1 MESEPQRKRSVL
13 LSWLRRGLWVLAGLA
28 LAALAWQ
35 VLTWPDVARLRDVD
49 PDTTAFIERYRSER
63 RAAGLDAGVAWRW
76 VDYERISI
84 ELKHAVLVSEDIG
97 FFDHRGFA
105 LDEVKIALREAL
117 REREPPRG
125 ASTITQQLAKNLW
138 LSPRRSPLRKLE
150 EAILTRQLER
160 HLDKR
165 RILELYLNVVEFG
178 HGIYGVEAAARRY
191 FGKAALD
198 LTEREAAMLAA
209 SLPRP
214 STWHPGVER
223 ESYQRYV
230 EEVLRR
236 MERAEFL
243 WRYFTPPPLLQ
254 SLPSAPVPSATP
266 VDSTATPSG

>member
-165 RILELYLNVVEFG
+165 RILELYLNVVELG
-178 HGIYGVEAAARRY
+178 EGIYGVEAAARHY
-191 FGKAALD
+191 FGVPASALSRRQAA
-198 LTEREAAMLAA
+198 ELAA
-209 SLPRP
+209 GLPRP
-214 STWHPGVER
+214 RRWHPG
-223 ESYQRYV
+223 S
-230 EEVLRR
+230 
-236 MERAEFL
+236 
-243 WRYFTPPPLLQ
+243 
-254 SLPSAPVPSATP
+254 
-266 VDSTATPSG
+266 DSTAYRRRVEMTLERMDRSGWLLSRL